1 LEPFFSVSRKLPF
14 LYNINQ
20 NSKTKKEETTMAT
33 RKPILI
39 LFGILLISTW
49 VLGSVI
55 QAGAETMN
63 YKFYTWSIKGDNVPV
78 ADAEGHWV
86 GYGVR
91 GSFLVFENGEVAYS
105 EAVIFRDWMKT
116 AGTISQYS
124 TIKFQDGSTITT
136 KTQGT
141 TGVGTAGMTTE
152 IIKGTGRFQGIK
164 GTGASKAKYFPL
176 EKGEAAPKGWGEG
189 TLTYTLPPK

>member
-1 LEPFFSVSRKLPF
+1 
-14 LYNINQ
+14 
-20 NSKTKKEETTMAT
+20 MAT
-33 RKPILI
+33 RKSMSV
-39 LFGILLISTW
+39 LFGIFVISVW
-49 VLGSVI
+49 VLGPAT

-63 YKFYTWSIKGDNVPV
+63 FKFYTWSIKGDWTAV
-78 ADAEGHWV
+78 ADVEGHAV

-91 GSFLVFENGEVAYS
+91 GSFMVLENGEVAYA
-105 EAVIFRDWMKT
+105 EAVILRDWIKT

-124 TIKFQDGSTITT
+124 TIKFQDGSTIVT

-152 IIKGTGRFQGIK
+152 IIKGTG
-164 GTGASKAKYFPL
+164 ASKAKYFPQ